1 MNTTIT
7 DTKIGT
13 RFEIELLDSLG
24 GKIGSTYTSQLL
36 DIKDSENLTI
46 AAPIQ
51 ESRLMLIPSGS
62 SIRCIFLHHKLGLV
76 SFTGTVASREKQEN
90 IIVINVAVTSKLT
103 RIQRRN
109 HFRLDCMLDAQYRVI
124 EEEGSENNT
133 VDPGTVEFKKAYT
146 KNISGCGACLVTDEP
161 IEKSTY
167 IYSVLILEDGT
178 SIETKCIVVR
188 CTKVGDIELSK
199 YLIGLSFVNISVK
212 DQDTLIRYIFD
223 KQKQFLKRQ
232 LR

>member
-36 DIKDSENLTI
+36 DIKDGENLTI

-90 IIVINVAVTSKLT
+90 IIVINIAVTSKLT

-109 HFRLDCMLDAQYRVI
+109 HFRLDCMLDAKYRI
-124 EEEGSENNT
+124 IEEGSENNAA
-133 VDPGTVEFKKAYT
+133 DLGSVEFKKAYT

-161 IEKSTY
+161 IEKSSY
-167 IYSVLILEDGT
+167 IYSILILEDGT
-178 SIETKCIVVR
+178 SIETKCMVVR

-212 DQDTLIRYIFD
+212 DQDILIRYIFD
-223 KQKQFLKRQ
+223 KQKQLLKRQ